1 MAKPST
7 PPSGRPAQGA
17 GRSIPIEDTR
27 GAAGDS
33 QPSAN
38 QADTGTGSSAPS
50 SEPGATAAAADPKG
64 PAAGSDA
71 DRIVAEA
78 EAALE
83 GEPVEAKP
91 TDSEQVAG
99 SLLLNLKRG

>member
-17 GRSIPIEDTR
+17 GRNIPIEDTR

-38 QADTGTGSSAPS
+38 QADTGTGDLKVRIDVQVPKAMN
-50 SEPGATAAAADPKG
+50 EGQKKAMEDFLAAT
-64 PAAGSDA
+64 
-71 DRIVAEA
+71 
-78 EAALE
+78 
-83 GEPVEAKP
+83 
-91 TDSEQVAG
+91 TDDVRSWQ
-99 SLLLNLKRG
+99 

>member
-50 SEPGATAAAADPKG
+50 SEPGATAAAADP
-64 PAAGSDA
+64 
-71 DRIVAEA
+71 
-78 EAALE
+78 
-83 GEPVEAKP
+83 
-91 TDSEQVAG
+91 
-99 SLLLNLKRG
+99 

>member
-17 GRSIPIEDTR
+17 GRNIPIEDTR

-38 QADTGTGSSAPS
+38 QADAVTGSAAPS
-50 SEPGATAAAADPKG
+50 PEPGATAA
-64 PAAGSDA
+64 
-71 DRIVAEA
+71 
-78 EAALE
+78 
-83 GEPVEAKP
+83 
-91 TDSEQVAG
+91 
-99 SLLLNLKRG
+99 

>member
-17 GRSIPIEDTR
+17 GRNIPIEDTR
-27 GAAGDS
+27 GAAGAS

-50 SEPGATAAAADPKG
+50 PEPGAAAAADPKG

-78 EAALE
+78 EAALA
-83 GEPVEAKP
+83 GEPMEASRDCW
-91 TDSEQVAG
+91 TA
-99 SLLLNLKRG
+99 